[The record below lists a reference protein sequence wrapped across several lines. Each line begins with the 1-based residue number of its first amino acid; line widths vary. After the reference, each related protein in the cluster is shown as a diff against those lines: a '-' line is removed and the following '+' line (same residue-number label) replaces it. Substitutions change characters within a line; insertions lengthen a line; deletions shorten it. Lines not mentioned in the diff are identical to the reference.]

1 MDNMEDLECYG
12 KLLNTNISV
21 SPTGFGG
28 TEFSEKHAMVSCPT
42 LRPYADS
49 TPSQVYDTT
58 KDLSTL
64 PEDFLESMVA
74 RILVPVATW

>member
-1 MDNMEDLECYG
+1 
-12 KLLNTNISV
+12 
-21 SPTGFGG
+21 
-28 TEFSEKHAMVSCPT
+28 MVPCPT
-42 LRPYADS
+42 LRLYADS

-74 RILVPVATW
+74 RILLPVATW

>member
-1 MDNMEDLECYG
+1 MLWKTFEQQH
-12 KLLNTNISV
+12 
-21 SPTGFGG
+21 FGLTHRIWG
-28 TEFSEKHAMVSCPT
+28 TEFSEKHAMVPCPT
-42 LRPYADS
+42 LRLYADS

-74 RILVPVATW
+74 RILLPVATW

>member
-12 KLLNTNISV
+12 KLLNNNISV

-28 TEFSEKHAMVSCPT
+28 TEFSEKHAMVPCPT
-42 LRPYADS
+42 LRLYADS

-74 RILVPVATW
+74 RILLPVATW